1 MKNNLKKIMKK
12 LDLEFPGVTD
22 ESIKYLIKQIEYKKQ
37 KKRDFVEYK
46 LPSILIM
53 LIGCPCILFISLF
66 FTYIFKIQLDIVKVI
81 SIIILSVCIPLAP
94 AKLMWID

>member
-37 KKRDFVEYK
+37 KKE
-46 LPSILIM
+46 IL
-53 LIGCPCILFISLF
+53 
-66 FTYIFKIQLDIVKVI
+66 
-81 SIIILSVCIPLAP
+81 
-94 AKLMWID
+94 